1 MTSRATLRGLLA
13 VAALGLGLV
22 GAAAAAGTSDV
33 VRSLPDG
40 PGVKLV
46 YARCQTCHSLQYVI
60 EAKGLLPNQWQALIA
75 SMKDYGL
82 EISPQDTKEVLAYLT
97 TYLGPNPPPAAP
109 PATAIAPEK
118 IDGETAF
125 KQSCTACHG
134 VDGAGQPGNY
144 PPLAGNPDLFASREF
159 PVLVVLNGISGPIK
173 VKGAS
178 YDGTMPSFS
187 HLSDAEIAA
196 TVNFVRGA
204 WGNQSAAAA
213 LKPVTAKLV
222 GRLRAQP
229 LSPTEVHARR
239 AAAD

>member
-1 MTSRATLRGLLA
+1 MHFLRDL
-13 VAALGLGLV
+13 
-22 GAAAAAGTSDV
+22 
-33 VRSLPDG
+33 
-40 PGVKLV
+40 
-46 YARCQTCHSLQYVI
+46 
-60 EAKGLLPNQWQALIA
+60 
-75 SMKDYGL
+75 
-82 EISPQDTKEVLAYLT
+82 
-97 TYLGPNPPPAAP
+97 
-109 PATAIAPEK
+109 
-118 IDGETAF
+118 
-125 KQSCTACHG
+125 
-134 VDGAGQPGNY
+134 
-144 PPLAGNPDLFASREF
+144 PLAGFNSFGVCATARQFANVSSEIALMNWCAAHGRDTPPFLLGGGSNLLLTRDIES
-159 PVLVVLNGISGPIK
+159 PVLQIAPRGARIVWDEGSTVLVVLNGISGPIK